1 MPEAIGR
8 NIVVIQTTK
17 GITMNLYIIVY
28 NFIRILSI
36 LSIFIIL
43 SLGFILPI
51 SLIHGLVINPIIL
64 VSLMVCFA
72 ISHKKLQSIKQSAD
86 IVRLPDNSKFRL
98 SNERNVA

>member
-1 MPEAIGR
+1 M
-8 NIVVIQTTK
+8 K
-17 GITMNLYIIVY
+17 LYIFFY
-28 NFIRILSI
+28 NFIRILSFI
-36 LSIFIIL
+36 LILIIL

-72 ISHKKLQSIKQSAD
+72 ISHKKLQPTKPLAD

-98 SNERNVA
+98 SNERKVA